1 MTSSSGFKEK
11 KSWHCLPRAR
21 MNMKNTKETV
31 YHCDNSCE
39 MFVQFDVSFWDLY
52 LLYALPVFFIIFG
65 RITKLIV
72 KKSGV
77 VPVKSGVVSL
87 QSLAGQNSEATF
99 PGPYTVCRSV
109 PVLWSSGG
117 RLKSTCK
124 PCRGL
129 KLFASLFAL
138 QVIVPVYTHTVHYV
152 VRAPHIMQLYII
164 STI

>member
-11 KSWHCLPRAR
+11 KSWHSCLPRAR

-87 QSLAGQNSEATF
+87 QSLAGQNSEAKFIYRSSIYTYSSLCG
-99 PGPYTVCRSV
+99 PGSPHYATVYHIYH
-109 PVLWSSGG
+109 LNW
-117 RLKSTCK
+117 LKYA
-124 PCRGL
+124 L
-129 KLFASLFAL
+129 LYNNLFHFKMYR
-138 QVIVPVYTHTVHYV
+138 IFKN
-152 VRAPHIMQLYII
+152 YIYSWI
-164 STI
+164 CLN